1 MVASVAYRHNYQH
14 VVPQAGSRSPALRD
28 RSIDMTSAD
37 TTRTKM
43 VLLVVMKRQIASI
56 KASIAVLALCVS
68 VLGLAACGA
77 ETGQQQE
84 AQEAPQEAAGSSSGA
99 GRGLVGTW
107 EATETGGTLTFKEDG
122 TFQAIPV
129 PDVDPDFTLD
139 GEYSVDGSYIS
150 MYHPEEGQVSQ
161 QEYTLEGDTLT
172 MHTVVEDPQF
182 PIDRVDTYKR
192 KS

>member
-1 MVASVAYRHNYQH
+1 
-14 VVPQAGSRSPALRD
+14 
-28 RSIDMTSAD
+28 MTSAD
-37 TTRTKM
+37 TTRIKM
-43 VLLVVMKRQIASI
+43 VLLVAMKRQVAST
-56 KASIAVLALCVS
+56 KAAIAVLALCVS
-68 VLGLAACGA
+68 TLGLAAACGG

-84 AQEAPQEAAGSSSGA
+84 AQQAPQKAAEPSSGA

-107 EATETGGTLTFKEDG
+107 EATETGGLITFKEDG

-129 PDVDPDFTLD
+129 PEVDPDMTLD
-139 GEYSVDGSYIS
+139 GEYSVDGSYLS
-150 MYHPEEGQVSQ
+150 MYHPEEGRVSQ

-172 MHTVVEDPQF
+172 MHTVVEDAQF